1 MSDIFTVYNNRDAWY
16 ILGSDLWDDV
26 IKHGTSRH
34 IPMRKDP
41 FFTCMPKPV
50 SYQHVLFLD
59 ISSLQARGISLAA
72 LDSAEFPRWLKVNN
86 LWNTHVEAGGG
97 TEFYNHMDPVIIAR
111 RFLSDMGVPILEEL
125 HEDIFPYPSQRE
137 YETLIDKEITERRT
151 ARKEYLVSAHRE
163 AVLRTRFLNTFL
175 PNKELRRIQADL
187 WDEWLHIISLESKY
201 RGIVHWPTGTGKT
214 VGMLILII
222 LTFERSKAKGEIY
235 RGLLIAPKNDI
246 LDTLIKHIEKLG
258 VFGITVLKGHNANF
272 ANLIIPTDKPIL
284 ITTTHAS
291 LTDEVS
297 MNRLPPI
304 THVHYD
310 EVHRI
315 TGNEFFTL
323 LVNKLDIW
331 NTRWVTGTSATPK
344 TSNRNQ
350 HLKLSQLFGEPLSIL
365 HRCDVDTAV
374 AEEWIASPRFFINS
388 IANGTTEQNIIAAV
402 TQAKRMMEKRQE
414 KGMCRGGKGIVYF
427 NTLSEVHA
435 AYTIAASVFPVGW
448 QRYYAVENGDEDSYD
463 DAFLAAPA
471 DGTPRIMFA
480 CEKYREG
487 SDIYGLEFTAVL
499 MGREISA
506 YILVQIVGR
515 ALRADYPGKEGW
527 CCILRPTFDDDDTSA
542 LAHVLFDLE
551 AVISFNAGKTTPTPI
566 AQFVRT
572 YFGDITVNGKVLD
585 LQETIDHVQ
594 SYYLRKQYDV
604 KDRKERYDVIRN
616 LNKDI
621 GLTSQ
626 SMYFERKS
634 DHPRFIE
641 NPKSYF
647 NAYWVSWYH
656 FLSVDTSAFPPTK
669 ADFHRICTERGIL
682 SWSEYCEKKDASLPE
697 NPGEM
702 YEDWSN
708 PDIEFGTEEEIVW

>member
-1 MSDIFTVYNNRDAWY
+1 MSDTFTLYNKRDAWY
-16 ILGSDLWDDV
+16 IMESTTWNGE
-26 IKHGTSRH
+26 IKHGTSHH

-41 FFTCMPKPV
+41 FFTCTPRPV
-50 SYQHVLFLD
+50 KYRSVFFID
-59 ISSLQARGISLAA
+59 ISVLQARGITLAVF
-72 LDSAEFPRWLKVNN
+72 DSAEFPRWLKANN

-97 TEFYNHMDPVIIAR
+97 TEFYNHADPVDIIR
-111 RFLSDMGVPILEEL
+111 KFLSDMKVPILEEL

-137 YETLIDKEITERRT
+137 SAGEIDAEIAERDT
-151 ARKEYLVSAHRE
+151 VRKKYLAIAHHE
-163 AVLRTRFLNTFL
+163 AILRTRFLNTFL
-175 PNKELRRIQADL
+175 PNKDMRRIQVEL
-187 WDEWLHIISLESKY
+187 WNEWQRILSLESKY
-201 RGIVHWPTGTGKT
+201 RGIIQWPTGTGKT
-214 VGMLILII
+214 FGMLILI
-222 LTFERSKAKGEIY
+222 LLAFERAKAKGEIY

-246 LDTLIKHIEKLG
+246 LDTLMNHIEKLG
-258 VFGITVLKGHNANF
+258 VFGITILKGHNANF

-291 LTDEVS
+291 LTDEAS

-315 TGNEFFTL
+315 TGDEFFTL
-323 LVNKLDIW
+323 LVTKIETW

-350 HLKLSQLFGEPLSIL
+350 HLKLSQLFGDPLSIL

-374 AEEWIASPRFFINS
+374 TEGWIASPRFFINS
-388 IANGTTEQNIIAAV
+388 ISNGTTEQNIIATV
-402 TQAKRMMEKRQE
+402 TQARKMMEKRQE
-414 KGMCRGGKGIVYF
+414 NGMCRGGKGIVYF
-427 NTLSEVHA
+427 NTLSEVRA
-435 AYTIAASVFPVGW
+435 AYTIAASVFPIGW
-448 QRYYAVENGDEDSYD
+448 YRYYAVENGDEEAYD

-515 ALRADYPGKEGW
+515 ALRADYAGKEGW
-527 CCILRPTFDDDDTSA
+527 CCILRPTFDDEDTSA

-551 AVISFNAGKTTPTPI
+551 AIISFNAGKTTPTPI
-566 AQFVRT
+566 TQFVRT
-572 YFGDITVNGKVLD
+572 YFGEIVDNGRVLD
-585 LQETIDHVQ
+585 LQETIDYVQ
-594 SYYLRKQYDV
+594 SYYLRKQYDMR
-604 KDRKERYDVIRN
+604 DRKERYDIIRN
-616 LNKDI
+616 LNKDMGI
-621 GLTSQ
+621 TSQ
-626 SMYFERKS
+626 MMYLECKS
-634 DHPRFIE
+634 DHQRFIE

-656 FLSVDTSAFPPTK
+656 FLGVDTSAFPPTK
-669 ADFHRICTERGIL
+669 ADFHRICAERSIR

-708 PDIEFGTEEEIVW
+708 PDLEFGTEEEIVW